1 MKRLLWILPLIVI
14 GGGAWWVQTLR
25 NAPPEVAFT
34 KAVRERLV
42 STLRTNGKVEPLEWR
57 DIRAEREGL
66 VSRLAVAPGQPV
78 ARNAVILEFDSTEAR
93 AALAAAQSSAAQ
105 ARIELDVVRAGG
117 RTRDLAELSASME
130 KLKVDLS
137 IARKEADALRRLVEK
152 KAATQ
157 REAEQAEERVTQIQ
171 AEIAALEKRRASL
184 VGQADQALAEAKLR
198 DAENSAALALRRIER
213 SAVRAPLAGVVYQ
226 LDARTGA
233 YLRPGDLVG
242 RIGVLDRVRVIVYVD
257 EPELGSVRT
266 GLPVT
271 ITWDALPG
279 KQWLGTV
286 EKLPTQ
292 IVPLGSRQVG
302 EVHCIIANEDG
313 RLLPSTNINAEIRL
327 NVVENAV
334 AIPKEVLRR
343 ERDVSG
349 VYLLNGAV
357 VAWRPVRLGVASLT
371 HIQVVEGLREGD
383 LVALPTDTPLRD
395 GTAVRP
401 KINP

>member
-1 MKRLLWILPLIVI
+1 MKRLLWILPLIAI
-14 GGGAWWVQTLR
+14 GGGAWWVQRVR

-57 DIRAEREGL
+57 DIRTEREGL
-66 VSRLAVAPGQPV
+66 VSRVAVVQGQSV
-78 ARNAVILEFDSTEAR
+78 ARGAVVLEFDSTESR
-93 AALAAAQSSAAQ
+93 AALAAAQSSIAQ
-105 ARIELDVVRAGG
+105 ARIELDVIRAGG
-117 RTRDLAELSASME
+117 RTRDLAELSANLE

-152 KAATQ
+152 KAATR
-157 REAEQAEERVTQIQ
+157 READQAEERVTQIQ
-171 AEIAALEKRRASL
+171 AEIAAIEKRRASL
-184 VGQADQALAEAKLR
+184 VGQPDQALAEAKLR
-198 DAENSAALALRRIER
+198 DAENSASLAMRRIEL
-213 SAVRAPLAGVVYQ
+213 SAVRAPIAGVVYQ

-242 RIGVLDRVRVIVYVD
+242 RVGLLDRVRVVVYVD
-257 EPELGSVRT
+257 EPELGNVRT

-279 KQWLGTV
+279 KQWQGTV

-302 EVHCIIANEDG
+302 EVQCIIENEDG
-313 RLLPSTNINAEIRL
+313 RLLPATNINAEIRL

-343 ERDVSG
+343 ERDITG
-349 VYLLNGAV
+349 VYLLNGAAV
-357 VAWRPVRLGVASLT
+357 KWRPVKLGIASLT

-383 LVALPTDTPLRD
+383 LIALPTDTPLQD
-395 GTAVRP
+395 GAAVQP